1 VQVGSDKQDTQD
13 ESTWSGQDR
22 EDGQPT
28 ERTTTR
34 SVSNRS
40 GNIYRSVTPV
50 AVSYVTSV
58 AGEVPSEDDI
68 REFLD
73 GLELWYSEAG
83 EARQG
88 GNLSDDDE

>member
-1 VQVGSDKQDTQD
+1 VHRESDKQDTQD
-13 ESTWSGQDR
+13 ESKWSGQEQ

-28 ERTTTR
+28 ERTTTK

-40 GNIYRSVTPV
+40 GNIYRNVTPV
-50 AVSYVTSV
+50 DVSYVTSV

-73 GLELWYSEAG
+73 NLELWYSG
-83 EARQG
+83 DFS
-88 GNLSDDDE
+88 NDDG

>member
-13 ESTWSGQDR
+13 ASKWSGQDR

-28 ERTTTR
+28 ERTTTK

-40 GNIYRSVTPV
+40 GNIYRSVTPE

-73 GLELWYSEAG
+73 GLELWYSGDFA
-83 EARQG
+83 
-88 GNLSDDDE
+88 DDDE

>member
-1 VQVGSDKQDTQD
+1 MSTGSDKQDTQD
-13 ESTWSGQDR
+13 ESTWSDQDR

-40 GNIYRSVTPV
+40 GNIYRNVTPEV
-50 AVSYVTSV
+50 VSYVTSV
-58 AGEVPSEDDI
+58 AGETPDEDDI

-73 GLELWYSEAG
+73 GLELWYSGDFPNDHE
-83 EARQG
+83 
-88 GNLSDDDE
+88 

>member
-13 ESTWSGQDR
+13 ESTWSDQDR

-40 GNIYRSVTPV
+40 GNIYRNVTPEV
-50 AVSYVTSV
+50 VSYVTSV
-58 AGEVPSEDDI
+58 AGETPDEDDI

-73 GLELWYSEAG
+73 GLELWYSGDFPNDHE
-83 EARQG
+83 
-88 GNLSDDDE
+88 